1 LPQEKKPPKESELIP
16 ETRTTFLS
24 NRRYNVNPTNLQD
37 RILFIRQQRESRS
50 MIKEVEAELQDLS
63 LCLSLS
69 LSSPIDGKRITTIT

>member
-1 LPQEKKPPKESELIP
+1 
-16 ETRTTFLS
+16 
-24 NRRYNVNPTNLQD
+24 
-37 RILFIRQQRESRS
+37 